1 MSVTPSRKSGLW
13 QRGWL
18 LPAAGGAIA
27 LALLGLGISRL
38 TAPSDTNAPTE
49 VATPLPQRVEVVALG
64 RLEPRGEVIRVGGP
78 TSERIKRLE
87 VQEGDRVQ
95 QGEVLAYLESYDEQK
110 AKRDVAASQLAEAEQ
125 QLKAATRYGQTQI
138 QAANTE
144 VEKVRQPGAFE
155 IEAQRATIRELEAEL
170 AVETQDLERFRN
182 LAQDGAIA
190 QQTFDQQQ
198 STVRQVQEKLNNARA
213 TLVRLETAL
222 QANIR
227 NAQATVQTQ
236 QANLPL
242 SQIQIA
248 VESARQNLNL
258 AAAQLERTIIR
269 SPSNG
274 RVLRILA
281 RSGEALG
288 QEGSILDLGDTSQM
302 YVVAEVYETDVGL
315 VKVGQPATITSRN
328 GAFDTAI
335 TGKVTEVG
343 WQVFK
348 NNVLD
353 DDPAANADARVV
365 EVKVRLDNSKAVEAL
380 TNLQVDVK
388 IDVNN

>member
-18 LPAAGGAIA
+18 LPTAAGAIA
-27 LALLGLGISRL
+27 LALLGFGIARL
-38 TAPSDTNAPTE
+38 MAPPPATTTE
-49 VATPLPQRVEVVALG
+49 TATPLPQRVDVVALG
-64 RLEPRGEVIRVGGP
+64 RLEPKGEVIRVGGP
-78 TSERIKRLE
+78 TGERIKRLE
-87 VQEGDRVQ
+87 IKEGDRVQ
-95 QGEVLAYLESYDEQK
+95 TGQVLAYLENYDEQK
-110 AKRDVAASQLAEAEQ
+110 AQRDVAASQLAESEQ
-125 QLKAATRYGQTQI
+125 QMKAATTYGQTQI
-138 QAANTE
+138 QQAATE

-155 IEAQRATIRELEAEL
+155 MEAQRATIRELEAEV
-170 AVETQDLERFRN
+170 AVETQDLERFRA

-198 STVRQVQEKLNNARA
+198 STVRQAQEKLNNAKA
-213 TLVRLETAL
+213 TLIRLETAL
-222 QANIR
+222 QTDIR
-227 NAQATVQTQ
+227 SAQATLQTQ
-236 QANLPL
+236 RANLPL

-288 QEGSILDLGDTSQM
+288 QEGSILDLGDTREM

-315 VKVGQPATITSRN
+315 VKIGQSATIMSRN
-328 GAFDTAI
+328 GAFATAL
-335 TGKVTEVG
+335 TGKVAEIG

-348 NNVLD
+348 NDVLN

-365 EVKVRLDNSKAVEAL
+365 EVKVRLDDSKPVEAL

-388 IDVNN
+388 IDVKN

>member
-1 MSVTPSRKSGLW
+1 MSVTPSRKSGLL

-18 LPAAGGAIA
+18 LPAVGGAIA
-27 LALLGLGISRL
+27 LAVLGLGVSRL
-38 TAPSDTNAPTE
+38 VSPPQAVTIET
-49 VATPLPQRVEVVALG
+49 ATPLPQRVDVVALG
-64 RLEPRGEVIRVGGP
+64 RLEPKGEVIRVGGP

-87 VQEGDRVQ
+87 VEQGDRVQ
-95 QGEVLAYLESYDEQK
+95 TGEVLAYLESYDEQK
-110 AKRDVAASQLAEAEQ
+110 ARRDVAASQLAEAEQ
-125 QLKAATRYGQTQI
+125 QLRASTTYGQTQI
-138 QAANTE
+138 QEAATE

-155 IEAQRATIRELEAEL
+155 IQAQRATIRELEAEL
-170 AVETQDLERFRN
+170 AVETQDLQRFRD
-182 LAQDGAIA
+182 LVQDGAIA

-198 STVRQVQEKLNNARA
+198 STVRQVQEKLNNAQA

-222 QANIR
+222 QADIR
-227 NAQATVQTQ
+227 GAQATLQAQ

-242 SQIQIA
+242 TQIQIA

-258 AAAQLERTIIR
+258 AEAQLERTIIR

-288 QEGSILDLGDTSQM
+288 QEGSILDLGDTSEM

-315 VKVGQPATITSRN
+315 VKIGQPATITSRN
-328 GAFDTAI
+328 GAFDTSL
-335 TGKVTEVG
+335 TGKVAEVG

-348 NNVLD
+348 NDVLD

-365 EVKVRLDNSKAVEAL
+365 EVKIRLDDSKAVEAL

-388 IDVNN
+388 IDVES

>member
-1 MSVTPSRKSGLW
+1 MSVTPSRKSGLL

-18 LPAAGGAIA
+18 LPAVGGAIA
-27 LALLGLGISRL
+27 LAVLGLGISRL
-38 TAPSDTNAPTE
+38 TAPPQAATSET
-49 VATPLPQRVEVVALG
+49 ATPLPQRVDVVALG
-64 RLEPRGEVIRVGGP
+64 RLEPKGEVIRVGGP

-87 VQEGDRVQ
+87 VEQGDRVQ
-95 QGEVLAYLESYDEQK
+95 TGEVLAYLESYDEQK
-110 AKRDVAASQLAEAEQ
+110 AQRDVAASQLAEAEQ
-125 QLKAATRYGQTQI
+125 QLRATTTYGQSQI
-138 QAANTE
+138 QEAATE

-155 IEAQRATIRELEAEL
+155 IQAQRATIRELEAEL
-170 AVETQDLERFRN
+170 AVETQDLQRFQN

-198 STVRQVQEKLNNARA
+198 STVRQVQEQLNNAQA

-227 NAQATVQTQ
+227 GAQATLQAQ

-242 SQIQIA
+242 TQVQIA

-258 AAAQLERTIIR
+258 AEAQLERTIIR

-288 QEGSILDLGDTSQM
+288 QEGSILDLGDTSEM

-315 VKVGQPATITSRN
+315 VTIGQPATITSRN
-328 GAFDTAI
+328 GAFNTSL
-335 TGKVTEVG
+335 TGKVAEVG

-348 NNVLD
+348 NDVLD
-353 DDPAANADARVV
+353 DDPAANADARIV
-365 EVKVRLDNSKAVEAL
+365 EVKIRLNDSKAVEAL

-388 IDVNN
+388 IDVKS

>member
-1 MSVTPSRKSGLW
+1 MSVTPSRKSGLL

-18 LPAAGGAIA
+18 LPAVGGAIA
-27 LALLGLGISRL
+27 LAVLGLGISRL
-38 TAPSDTNAPTE
+38 TAPPKAVTSSET
-49 VATPLPQRVEVVALG
+49 ATPLPQRVDVVALG
-64 RLEPRGEVIRVGGP
+64 RLEPKGEVIRVGGP

-87 VQEGDRVQ
+87 VEQGDRVQ
-95 QGEVLAYLESYDEQK
+95 TGEVLAYLESYDEQK
-110 AKRDVAASQLAEAEQ
+110 AQRDVAASQLAEAEQ
-125 QLKAATRYGQTQI
+125 QLRASTTYGQTQI
-138 QAANTE
+138 QEAATE

-155 IEAQRATIRELEAEL
+155 IQAQQATIRELEAEL
-170 AVETQDLERFRN
+170 AVETQDLQRFQN

-198 STVRQVQEKLNNARA
+198 STVRQVQEKLNNAQA

-222 QANIR
+222 QTDIR
-227 NAQATVQTQ
+227 GAQATLQAQ

-242 SQIQIA
+242 TQIQIA

-258 AAAQLERTIIR
+258 AEAQLERTVIR

-288 QEGSILDLGDTSQM
+288 QEGSILDLGDTSEM

-315 VKVGQPATITSRN
+315 VKIGQPATITSRN
-328 GAFDTAI
+328 GAFDTSL
-335 TGKVTEVG
+335 TGKVAEVG

-348 NNVLD
+348 NDVLD
-353 DDPAANADARVV
+353 DDPAANADARIV
-365 EVKVRLDNSKAVEAL
+365 EVKIRLDDSKAVEAL

-388 IDVNN
+388 ISVKN